1 MAAQQV
7 NENGTELG
15 KGFYG
20 FVGQKRPAKESIPPL
35 LSGKGGL
42 ATADT
47 EKAEVLSEFFA
58 SVFTSSQDSCI
69 PELHISEPIHLG
81 GNWVGTNST
90 AL

>member
-7 NENGTELG
+7 NEDGTELG

-42 ATADT
+42 ATEQIQRRLRSSVSFLPQSSQVARI
-47 EKAEVLSEFFA
+47 LA
-58 SVFTSSQDSCI
+58 SLNFTSLNLYI
-69 PELHISEPIHLG
+69 
-81 GNWVGTNST
+81 
-90 AL
+90 